1 MEKEKQNKVSKR
13 SLRTTI
19 VLTLSVLL
27 VLFFFYTLRK
37 ENLPRDKDQEFK
49 NGSGIQIT
57 SLSDFQTESLYK
69 LCKVWGYAKYH
80 HPSVIDGTINW
91 DAELFRIMP
100 HVLDA
105 QTNESVNQLLAE
117 WLAQFPIKTT
127 SDKLAEDWKQ
137 IQKDYGKQTLDAT
150 WIEDTT
156 FLGNELSAYLCKLSQ
171 ILISD
176 RSHSYASFEKNGCV
190 SFDAE
195 KTYPVSD
202 TDSGMKLLGLFRF
215 WNMYEYYSPNI
226 EITVKDWDQV
236 LMDTIP
242 AVAKSTDYR
251 SYVLA
256 LAQAIAMTGD
266 AHITL
271 HDKEQVLQKY
281 YGSYYLPCSIKMI
294 DGQAV
299 VDYVY
304 EKEKQ
309 LQPGDVLLEI
319 DEMPISQR
327 IGELKQYRA
336 IPNNDKILRQMEPQ
350 LLQAKNEKAKV
361 LILRGNKKETMQI
374 KTIQNFYSYQNPLK
388 TGLLEENI
396 GYIDPSKLKEGELE
410 TRMEEF
416 QNTKGIIVDLRY
428 YPSVFIPYLMGEYIV
443 PNPQTFVI
451 MGIPNQAIPGA
462 YWQQNLPVGKGVM
475 KELAKDD
482 RQFDTYNGKVI
493 ILMDETSQSNTEFTI
508 MALRQSPNAVVVGSP
523 SIGADGDVVSLS
535 LPGEIQMNMTGLGV
549 YTPEGEQTQR
559 CGLTPDVECYPTIE
573 GLRQGKDELIDT
585 AVNIILENK

>member
-1 MEKEKQNKVSKR
+1 M
-13 SLRTTI
+13 
-19 VLTLSVLL
+19 
-27 VLFFFYTLRK
+27 RK
-37 ENLPRDKDQEFK
+37 ETLPRDKDQEFK

-105 QTNESVNQLLAE
+105 QTNESVNQLLTE

-127 SDKLAEDWKQ
+127 SDELAEDWKQ

-176 RSHSYASFEKNGCV
+176 RSHGCV

-202 TDSGMKLLGLFRF
+202 TDSEMKLLGLFRF

-271 HDKEQVLQKY
+271 HDKNRFY
-281 YGSYYLPCSIKMI
+281 
-294 DGQAV
+294 
-299 VDYVY
+299 
-304 EKEKQ
+304 
-309 LQPGDVLLEI
+309 
-319 DEMPISQR
+319 
-327 IGELKQYRA
+327 
-336 IPNNDKILRQMEPQ
+336 
-350 LLQAKNEKAKV
+350 KN
-361 LILRGNKKETMQI
+361 TM
-374 KTIQNFYSYQNPLK
+374 
-388 TGLLEENI
+388 GLLFAMQYKN
-396 GYIDPSKLKEGELE
+396 D
-410 TRMEEF
+410 
-416 QNTKGIIVDLRY
+416 
-428 YPSVFIPYLMGEYIV
+428 
-443 PNPQTFVI
+443 
-451 MGIPNQAIPGA
+451 
-462 YWQQNLPVGKGVM
+462 
-475 KELAKDD
+475 
-482 RQFDTYNGKVI
+482 
-493 ILMDETSQSNTEFTI
+493 
-508 MALRQSPNAVVVGSP
+508 
-523 SIGADGDVVSLS
+523 
-535 LPGEIQMNMTGLGV
+535 
-549 YTPEGEQTQR
+549 
-559 CGLTPDVECYPTIE
+559 
-573 GLRQGKDELIDT
+573 
-585 AVNIILENK
+585 